1 LGDLIVIDPSQN
13 DILDLEGQLVAA
25 IYVPDEKTAETAKAM
40 QQGRSIQEYFCRTW
54 PLLPAGVYVG
64 WVKTGTF
71 ESEEDARKINI
82 NSAKIV
88 TGWTEPEFCL
98 PVAEVDERMPGKMLA
113 TPISETK
120 LLGRV
125 VCWMAGD
132 SGTSRDESAA
142 WSR

>member
-1 LGDLIVIDPSQN
+1 MIDPSQN